1 MNALS
6 WAEEKLFVLGRLS
19 SLVNDI
25 RTQLFIRR
33 GFAKTCQESSM
44 RKQKL

>member
-25 RTQLFIRR
+25 RKQLLSEEVSQRR
-33 GFAKTCQESSM
+33 AKRAQ
-44 RKQKL
+44 

>member
-25 RTQLFIRR
+25 RTQLLSEEVSQRR
-33 GFAKTCQESSM
+33 AKRAQ
-44 RKQKL
+44 